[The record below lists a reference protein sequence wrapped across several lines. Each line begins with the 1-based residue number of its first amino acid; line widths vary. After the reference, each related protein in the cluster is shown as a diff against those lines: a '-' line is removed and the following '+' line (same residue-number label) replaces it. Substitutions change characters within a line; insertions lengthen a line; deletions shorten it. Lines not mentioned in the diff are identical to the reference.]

1 MPLRKRPCG
10 RVGWVEG
17 QLSKTAEVL
26 GNGGERE
33 LELRTCRS
41 PEPQSTHAKN
51 ALQMREQHL
60 DFLAIASCLLVCS
73 RLGDG
78 AGEIARR
85 LVNVPRDSAARGFLG
100 ASRIVE
106 ARAGIRGGRGG

>member
-1 MPLRKRPCG
+1 MTLRNAQFG
-10 RVGWVEG
+10 RVWWMEG

-26 GNGGERE
+26 GNGGKRE

-60 DFLAIASCLLVCS
+60 DLS
-73 RLGDG
+73 RH
-78 AGEIARR
+78 ERQ
-85 LVNVPRDSAARGFLG
+85 SAAR
-100 ASRIVE
+100 E
-106 ARAGIRGGRGG
+106 K

>member
-1 MPLRKRPCG
+1 MTLRNAQFG
-10 RVGWVEG
+10 RVWWMEG

-26 GNGGERE
+26 GNGGKGE

-78 AGEIARR
+78 TGEIARR
-85 LVNVPRDSAARGFLG
+85 LVNVPRDSAAR
-100 ASRIVE
+100 
-106 ARAGIRGGRGG
+106 